1 MSGSGLDGKLEEL
14 ETAEI
19 SAGARA
25 MLPVLAKMAHEA
37 EALEPADFAPVRAA
51 GVSEQAIVHALH
63 VAYLFH
69 IINRFA
75 EEKGV
80 TVAQNLAPERNQ
92 ETSLGEAAS
101 NLEVAPTGRGI
112 KPLRQKELAPEP
124 KPQQQRA

>member
-75 EEKGV
+75 DALDFEVGDDAAFAGTAKIL
-80 TVAQNLAPERNQ
+80 LA
-92 ETSLGEAAS
+92 
-101 NLEVAPTGRGI
+101 RGY
-112 KPLRQKELAPEP
+112 KM
-124 KPQQQRA
+124 